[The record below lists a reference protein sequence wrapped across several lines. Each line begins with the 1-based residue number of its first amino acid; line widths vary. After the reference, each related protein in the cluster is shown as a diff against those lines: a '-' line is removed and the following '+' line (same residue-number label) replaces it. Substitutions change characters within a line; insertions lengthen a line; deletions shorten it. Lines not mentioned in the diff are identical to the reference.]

1 MNANGG
7 FPSNLLIFDGHNWE
21 WWSALMKSLF
31 GAQEVFEAVQNG
43 HGELGLNLTDVQRAT
58 FKEIK
63 EEGLQDSGSNVGTRH
78 FWENLKGDTI
88 KRSMEYIREISWWWT
103 QGETTKVSIL

>member
-1 MNANGG
+1 
-7 FPSNLLIFDGHNWE
+7 
-21 WWSALMKSLF
+21 MKSLF

-78 FWENLKGDTI
+78 F
-88 KRSMEYIREISWWWT
+88 
-103 QGETTKVSIL
+103 